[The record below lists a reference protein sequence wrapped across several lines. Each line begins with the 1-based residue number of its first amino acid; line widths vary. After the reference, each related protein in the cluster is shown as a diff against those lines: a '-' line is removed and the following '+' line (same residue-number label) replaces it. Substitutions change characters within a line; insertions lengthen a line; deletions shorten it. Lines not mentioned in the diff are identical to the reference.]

1 MKNHFLRPILWVASV
16 VFTLIVTSANA
27 LSGPP
32 LICHPIQ
39 IGNALSLPPGKSP
52 HGAKSDYDR
61 SRLVEE
67 TLELLKP
74 EMPVL
79 VRMET
84 LRRATL
90 YASGIYR
97 GDQGWKNQSEQS
109 RRIAYELLSRL
120 MARALQTN
128 AGENKSAT
136 AWFDVGYLTACYEQ
150 ANLGKDFRGY
160 EFVKKAL
167 VLSGNDA
174 EMEFACAVVTVWPK
188 NADHPMHVQKAKAA
202 IRGNSLLAANFQ
214 ERFGGEKTP

>member
-1 MKNHFLRPILWVASV
+1 MNNKILMLTSL
-16 VFTLIVTSANA
+16 VFALVLTTANA
-27 LSGPP
+27 LAGPP

-39 IGNALSLPPGKSP
+39 IGNARSLPSGNGP

-61 SRLVEE
+61 RRLIEE
-67 TLELLKP
+67 TLELLTTD
-74 EMPVL
+74 MPIL

-97 GDQGWKNQSEQS
+97 GDGGWKNQSEES
-109 RRIAYELLSRL
+109 RRIAYELLSML
-120 MARALQTN
+120 MARTLQAN
-128 AGENKSAT
+128 ASESRSAT
-136 AWFDVGYLTACYEQ
+136 AWFDVGYLLACYEQ

-167 VLSGNDA
+167 ALRGEDA

-188 NADHPMHVQKAKAA
+188 NAEHKQHVQRAKAA
-202 IRGNSLLAANFQ
+202 MSGNALLAANFQ
-214 ERFGGEKTP
+214 ERFGAEKAQ